1 MRVRR
6 SNGYI
11 AADELVHI
19 AAGSGDIEAIDLLTS
34 EEFEASPTMRYDE
47 TGWEPIHEAA
57 QGGHIGVLNW
67 LLAKYQVDV
76 NSRTE
81 NLKMTLLHIAA
92 RYGQP
97 GVVRLLSGRMGPQT
111 NNVEETIWELI
122 NIGCDVNMKDKESW
136 SPLHMAAATGRLEN
150 VVALIRHGANVNSKC
165 QYPYGATPL
174 FLARTIRKLQ
184 VTKKEKDQ
192 YAKVMKQLKLAG
204 ARDRNLFDMCVSFSY
219 PTIFKVRT
227 KLESLATDLQDKEW
241 LEAVINAPVNAVPVV
256 DALNAPVIAAP
267 VVDTLHAP
275 VIA

>member
-1 MRVRR
+1 
-6 SNGYI
+6 
-11 AADELVHI
+11 
-19 AAGSGDIEAIDLLTS
+19 
-34 EEFEASPTMRYDE
+34 MRYDE

-92 RYGQP
+92 
-97 GVVRLLSGRMGPQT
+97 SGRMGPQT

-204 ARDRNLFDMCVSFSY
+204 ARDRNLFDMC
-219 PTIFKVRT
+219 
-227 KLESLATDLQDKEW
+227 SLATDLQDKEW
-241 LEAVINAPVNAVPVV
+241 LEAVINAPV
-256 DALNAPVIAAP
+256 
-267 VVDTLHAP
+267 VDTLHAP